1 MSLLGEIGSTAG
13 RTAQPAGATP
23 APDGYYCSYER
34 EVYRRA
40 HKLFRL
46 ALGAQWVCSVLV
58 AWWIGGR
65 GFPPALWITVLVGA
79 VATIP
84 AAVLTQKRPNDAG
97 TRYVVALSQ
106 IGYSLLF
113 IWLSSGRLEAHFHIF
128 GSLAL
133 LALYRDWRLL
143 LVASVPV
150 WIHHAWFGLMAP
162 HAIFNH
168 PEATGWR
175 ALEHGC
181 WLAFADAVLA
191 CACLISRNE
200 MREVCAAQAQHQAL
214 LADMER
220 RIRERTG
227 ALENEIAE
235 REKAAAALRASDRQH
250 RELLSRL
257 PIGIFETTRSGRI
270 RYANSHA
277 LGLVGL
283 PAHIDPT
290 AISLADGSIFPLRE
304 RERLWR
310 QLETRGE
317 VRGFEST
324 CLHFDGS
331 PFDVVINARLKQ
343 GPPGEELAA
352 EGTFEDVS
360 LRKRAERELETLH
373 NQLMIASRQAG
384 MAEVATGVL
393 HNVGNVLTSVN
404 LIVHDVQDRLKA
416 SRISH
421 LHRVVEIL
429 ARERDHLGTF
439 LTEDATGRQVPEFL
453 TKLDEHLADENR
465 RLLADVD
472 GLVRH
477 FEHIREII
485 VTQQGS
491 AQMFGVIEVLAPS
504 QLIDDALRLN
514 AESRERHG
522 IALERSVTTTQSVKA
537 DRHRVL
543 QILVNLMRN
552 AKDALLTRKPSER
565 RIRVTVTAADGDHVA
580 ISVEDNGAGIAAEN
594 LTRIFQHGYT
604 TKPTGHGFGLHSSV
618 LAAREMGG
626 DLTATSAGR
635 GQGATFTLKLP
646 AAS

>member
-1 MSLLGEIGSTAG
+1 MNLLGNIA
-13 RTAQPAGATP
+13 
-23 APDGYYCSYER
+23 
-34 EVYRRA
+34 
-40 HKLFRL
+40 
-46 ALGAQWVCSVLV
+46 ALGAPAVVAASADATPDGLYRAYERQIYHRTHRLFRIALV
-58 AWWIGGR
+58 AQWACAVALPWLEAGR
-65 GFPPALWITVLVGA
+65 ASSPALWLGLVTGA
-79 VATIP
+79 FGTIP
-84 AAVLTQKRPNDAG
+84 AVLLTVKRPAALS
-97 TRYVVALSQ
+97 TRCVVALSQ
-106 IGYSLLF
+106 IGFSLLF
-113 IWLSSGRLEAHFHIF
+113 ISLGGGRLEAHFHVF

-143 LVASVPV
+143 VLASVPV
-150 WIHHAWFGLMAP
+150 WVHHAWLVAVAPQAAFGA
-162 HAIFNH
+162 AG
-168 PEATGWR
+168 ATGWR
-175 ALEHGC
+175 ALEHGV

-191 CACLISRNE
+191 CACLISRTE
-200 MREVCAAQAQHQAL
+200 MRGVCAAQSQHQAL

-220 RIRERTG
+220 RIRERTS
-227 ALENEIAE
+227 ALESEIAE
-235 REKAAAALRASDRQH
+235 RERTAAALRASDRQH

-270 RYANSHA
+270 RYANTHA
-277 LGLVGL
+277 LSLFGL
-283 PAHIDPT
+283 PSHIDPT
-290 AISLADGSIFPLRE
+290 AISLADGEIFPLRE
-304 RERLWR
+304 RQRLWE
-310 QLETRGE
+310 QLEARGE

-331 PFDVVINARLKQ
+331 HFDVLINARLKT
-343 GPPGEELAA
+343 GAPGEELAA

-360 LRKRAERELETLH
+360 LRRRAERELETLH
-373 NQLMIASRQAG
+373 SQLMIASRQAG

-404 LIVHDVQDRLKA
+404 LIVHDVQDRLKV

-429 ARERDHLGTF
+429 QREQAHIGRF

-453 TKLDEHLADENR
+453 AKLDQHLAEENR
-465 RLLADVD
+465 QLLADVD

-491 AQMFGVIEVLAPS
+491 AQMFGVVEVLAPA

-522 IALERSVTTTQSVKA
+522 IVLERSTTTTSQVKA

-552 AKDALLTRKPSER
+552 AKDALLARKPSER
-565 RIRVTVTAADGDHVA
+565 RIHVRVSSVGPDQVA
-580 ISVEDNGAGIAAEN
+580 ISIEDNGGGIAPEN

-618 LAAREMGG
+618 LAARDMGG
-626 DLTATSAGR
+626 DLTATSAGPGR
-635 GQGATFTLKLP
+635 GATFTLTLP